1 MRRPTRLVAAF
12 GLDVVYTL
20 AVLLPTA
27 FVGLWAYRA
36 SVSSNILRQ
45 LPDNLGTKSAA
56 AFLSV
61 HMIIAFAILLAAVM
75 EGAER
80 LVGLRKVQHAAPQPL
95 RAIVEDGS
103 AATASSSSEV
113 IAAASVAAAV
123 GDGVDVGID
132 STRQQQQQQPAKR
145 RQGCRVA
152 QRVVLRTAIALVC
165 VFIGVAFPFF
175 SDLIGVVSA
184 VSQSYLSFLAP
195 SAMWLAL
202 FQASAMRQRGCG
214 CRRWGVVLAYSM
226 IVVFTVLGLGLGM
239 WASVVSLVG
248 SISKFGVFAP
258 NQ

>member
-56 AFLSV
+56 AFLSL

-113 IAAASVAAAV
+113 IAAASAGGV
-123 GDGVDVGID
+123 GDGVDVGIG
-132 STRQQQQQQPAKR
+132 STRQQQQQPAKR